1 MKNVLLS
8 IFAFALSTSASAQ
21 FVIVDDEL
29 PVLASDI
36 DKITYEEN
44 DRFSELLL
52 PACLANN
59 PKTTIFSQAL
69 QLTGLA
75 DTLQAWNY
83 DNYHRDEE
91 LCLYKYAPDSKY
103 TSPRRKAWFNEYRFR
118 MFNVFVETDSVYA
131 AKGIHNLEQLKAY
144 AKQVYDEAFPEDV
157 SVSDPTDRRN
167 SLNRFVSYHVLGHGC
182 PYYIFGHGSPYQHL
196 VSYNGVKQD
205 IFWVDTTMMD
215 MSAWY
220 ATLMPHASLKCSYP
234 MGENSGL
241 YVNRRGIQDG
251 PDKYG
256 KQVRG
261 VKIIADGEQ
270 GLDHKCFNGY
280 YFYIDDILAYD
291 KTVREEVLGSELWRV
306 DFKTLSPDIMNNVD
320 LISGYYDSFDPMGE
334 YYNTG
339 IARNHAYK
347 WDCMEHIKGDITKDS
362 PGLVATSSFMYYWQ
376 WQGDAAYAIGDYD
389 MTIKLPP
396 LPAGEWEVR
405 LGTYVENVN
414 SVARIYLN
422 GEIVMDSLHMSKAT
436 IDELSAQSKCMRGP
450 RDCTYGKKYIIAD
463 DPSSVRYPLCRIK
476 TDGKSDN
483 YLRIVNLT
491 EASDNTTD
499 AMFDYFEFVPKFVY
513 DNQEIPEE

>member
-91 LCLYKYAPDSKY
+91 KYKFQYGY
-103 TSPRRKAWFNEYRFR
+103 TTQSSFFNEFRFK

-157 SVSDPTDRRN
+157 SVNDPTDRRN
-167 SLNRFVSYHVLGHGC
+167 SLNRFVSYHILGNGC
-182 PYYIFGHGSPYQHL
+182 SNKFL
-196 VSYNGVKQD
+196 TVCNGKKYDAFWLD
-205 IFWVDTTMMD
+205 IDMAD

-220 ATLMPHASLKCSYP
+220 ATLMSHAALKCSYP
-234 MGENSGL
+234 MGDNSGL
-241 YVNRRGIQDG
+241 YINRRGIQDG

-261 VKIIADGEQ
+261 AKILADGEQ

-280 YFYIDDILAYD
+280 YFYIDDVLAYD
-291 KTVREEVLGSELWRV
+291 KTAREEVLGSELWRV
-306 DFKTLSPDIMNNVD
+306 DFKTLSPDIMNDVD
-320 LISGYYDSFDPMGE
+320 MICGDFDPYDSMGGGPDEYHDP
-334 YYNTG
+334 G
-339 IARNHAYK
+339 IGWDHVYK

-362 PGLVATSSFMYYWQ
+362 QGLVATRARMYYCY
-376 WQGDAAYAIGDYD
+376 WQGDAAFAIGDYD

-405 LGTYVENVN
+405 LGTYVEYVN
-414 SVARIYLN
+414 SVARIFLN

-450 RDCTYGKKYIIAD
+450 RECTFGFKYRLSD
-463 DPSSVRYPLCRIK
+463 DASSVRYPLCRIK
-476 TDGKSDN
+476 SDGKSDN

-491 EASDNTTD
+491 EVSDNTTD

>member
-1 MKNVLLS
+1 MKIVLLS

-91 LCLYKYAPDSKY
+91 KYKFQYGY
-103 TSPRRKAWFNEYRFR
+103 TTQSSFFNEFRFK
-118 MFNVFVETDSVYA
+118 MFNVFIETDSVLAVY
-131 AKGIHNLEQLKAY
+131 GIHNLEQLKAY
-144 AKQVYDEAFPEDV
+144 AKQVYDETFPEDV

-167 SLNRFVSYHVLGHGC
+167 SLNRFVSYHILGHGN
-182 PYYIFGHGSPYQHL
+182 PYWYLTSF
-196 VSYNGVKQD
+196 NGDKYFTYWQD
-205 IFWVDTTMMD
+205 VNMAD

-220 ATLMPHASLKCSYP
+220 ATLMPHAALKCSYP
-234 MGENSGL
+234 MGEENRGL
-241 YVNRRGIQDG
+241 FINRRGLKDG

-256 KQVRG
+256 KLVRG
-261 VKIIADGEQ
+261 VMILADGEQ
-270 GLDHKCFNGY
+270 GFDHKCFNGY
-280 YFYIDDILAYD
+280 YFYIDGILAYD
-291 KTVREEVLGSELWRV
+291 KTTRDEVLGSELWRM
-306 DFKTLSPDIMNNVD
+306 DFKTLSPDIMND
-320 LISGYYDSFDPMGE
+320 SEGLRGDYDTCDCPETPDPVNKPWVGWDHI
-334 YYNTG
+334 Y
-339 IARNHAYK
+339 R
-347 WDCMEHIKGDITKDS
+347 WDCMENITGDMTKDS
-362 PGLVATSSFMYYWQ
+362 RGLVATRAHKYYWD
-376 WQGDAAYAIGDYD
+376 WQGDAVYVIGDYD

-405 LGTYVENVN
+405 LGTCAYGIRGA
-414 SVARIYLN
+414 ARFYLN
-422 GEIVMDSLHMSKAT
+422 GEVTIDSLNMSKEAL
-436 IDELSAQSKCMRGP
+436 DDLFAQSKCMKAP
-450 RDCTYGKKYIIAD
+450 RECTYGMNDYLAD
-463 DPSSVRYPLCRIK
+463 RTGPVRYPLGRIK
-476 TDGKSDN
+476 SDGKSDN
-483 YLRIVNLT
+483 YLRIESLT
-491 EASDNTTD
+491 GSPGNTSD

>member
-8 IFAFALSTSASAQ
+8 IFAFALSTTASAQ
-21 FVIVDDEL
+21 FVLVDDEL
-29 PVLASDI
+29 PVLASDV

-91 LCLYKYAPDSKY
+91 KCLYKFASESKY
-103 TSPRRKAWFNEYRFR
+103 LSPRRKAWFNEYRFR

-144 AKQVYDEAFPEDV
+144 AKQVYDEVFPEDV
-157 SVSDPTDRRN
+157 SVNDPTDRRN
-167 SLNRFVSYHVLGHGC
+167 SLNRFVSYHILGNGC
-182 PYYIFGHGSPYQHL
+182 SNKFL
-196 VSYNGVKQD
+196 TVCNGKKYD
-205 IFWVDTTMMD
+205 AFWLDTDMAD

-220 ATLMPHASLKCSYP
+220 ATLMPHAALKCSYP
-234 MGENSGL
+234 MGDNSGL
-241 YVNRRGIQDG
+241 YINRRGVQNG

-261 VKIIADGEQ
+261 AKILADGEQ

-280 YFYIDDILAYD
+280 YFYVDDILAYD
-291 KTVREEVLGSELWRV
+291 RITREEVLGSELWRV
-306 DFKTLSPDIMNNVD
+306 DFKTLSPDIMNDVD
-320 LISGYYDSFDPMGE
+320 MICGDFDPYDSMGGVPDEYHDP
-334 YYNTG
+334 G
-339 IARNHAYK
+339 IGWDHVYK

-362 PGLVATSSFMYYWQ
+362 QGLVATRARMYYCY
-376 WQGDAAYAIGDYD
+376 WQGDAAFAIGDYD

-405 LGTYVENVN
+405 LGTYVEYVN

-436 IDELSAQSKCMRGP
+436 IDELSAQSKCIRGP
-450 RDCTYGKKYIIAD
+450 RECVFGYKYRLSD
-463 DPSSVRYPLCRIK
+463 DVSSVRYPLGRIK
-476 TDGKSDN
+476 SDGKSDN

-491 EASDNTTD
+491 EASDNTSD

>member
-91 LCLYKYAPDSKY
+91 KCLYKFAPESKY
-103 TSPRRKAWFNEYRFR
+103 LSPRRKAWFNEYRFR

-157 SVSDPTDRRN
+157 SVNDPTDRRN
-167 SLNRFVSYHVLGHGC
+167 SLNRFVSYHILGNGC
-182 PYYIFGHGSPYQHL
+182 SNKFL
-196 VSYNGVKQD
+196 TVCNGKKYDAFWLD
-205 IFWVDTTMMD
+205 IDMAD

-220 ATLMPHASLKCSYP
+220 ATLMSHAALKCSYP
-234 MGENSGL
+234 MGDNSGL
-241 YVNRRGIQDG
+241 YINRRGIQDG

-261 VKIIADGEQ
+261 AKILADGEQ

-291 KTVREEVLGSELWRV
+291 KTAREDVLGSELWRV
-306 DFKTLSPDIMNNVD
+306 DFKTLSPDIMNDVD
-320 LISGYYDSFDPMGE
+320 MICGDFDPYDSMGGGPDEYHDP
-334 YYNTG
+334 G
-339 IARNHAYK
+339 IGWDHVYK

-362 PGLVATSSFMYYWQ
+362 QGLVATRARMYYCY
-376 WQGDAAYAIGDYD
+376 WQGDAAFAIGDYD

-405 LGTYVENVN
+405 LGTYVEYVN
-414 SVARIYLN
+414 SVARIFLN

-450 RDCTYGKKYIIAD
+450 RECTFGFKYRLSD
-463 DPSSVRYPLCRIK
+463 DASSVRYPLCRIK
-476 TDGKSDN
+476 SDGKSDN
-483 YLRIVNLT
+483 YLRIESLT
-491 EASDNTTD
+491 GSPGNTSD